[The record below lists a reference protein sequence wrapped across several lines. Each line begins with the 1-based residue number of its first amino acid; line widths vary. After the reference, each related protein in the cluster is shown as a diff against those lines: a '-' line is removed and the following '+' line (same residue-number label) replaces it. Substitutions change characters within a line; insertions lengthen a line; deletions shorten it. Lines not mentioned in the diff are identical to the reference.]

1 MADELTIDS
10 EQFVSSK
17 RASEISG
24 YEQDYIGQ
32 LSRGG
37 QLKARRVGGLWYVS
51 VDSLTKYKEKAEEYK
66 PEPPVQK
73 DVRNDPDSLLSFDG
87 KGYISASRASKLTG
101 YSPDYIGQM
110 ARAGTILSRQ
120 VGNRWYVERMG
131 IINHKESKDALLGAV
146 QAESVGINRG
156 EKESLSYAGAGPFL
170 DYTSD
175 NGALMPLLN
184 KESDADASDEDD
196 RINSIPIHIH
206 AGKPDVLDRRPRRS
220 GNAIL
225 LPAIQPLRVPEKT
238 MYSLAL
244 PAIVLTIVVVLSL
257 GFVSLKSSSVYTSND
272 YRDQS
277 GSRVLTASAA
287 SARLRATRG
296 QAWVVKIADVLE
308 VLLTPELVYIRNK

>member
-1 MADELTIDS
+1 MADELIIDS

-37 QLKARRVGGLWYVS
+37 QIKARRVGGLWYVS

-73 DVRNDPDSLLSFDG
+73 DSKSDPDALLSFDG

-110 ARAGTILSRQ
+110 ARAGTVLSRQ
-120 VGNRWYVERMG
+120 VGNRWFVEKADLIR
-131 IINHKESKDALLGAV
+131 HKESKDALLGAV
-146 QAESVGINRG
+146 QAESVGINRPNWK
-156 EKESLSYAGAGPFL
+156 EKENNLSYAGAGPFL

-175 NGALMPLLN
+175 NGALMPVLSN
-184 KESDADASDEDD
+184 KVSGAGASDEVD
-196 RINSIPIHIH
+196 RINSIPIHVH
-206 AGKPDVLDRRPRRS
+206 TSKTDVPDKRPRRS
-220 GNAIL
+220 ENAIL
-225 LPAIQPLRVPEKT
+225 LPAVQPIRIPEKT

-244 PAIVLTIVVVLSL
+244 PAIALTIVVVLSL
-257 GFVSLKSSSVYTSND
+257 GFVSLKSSSVYTNND
-272 YRDQS
+272 YRNQG

-287 SARLRATRG
+287 SA
-296 QAWVVKIADVLE
+296 WVGKIADILE
-308 VLLTPELVYIRNK
+308 ALLTKELVYIRNK